1 MAMIRNVALAVLR
14 LTGHHQIT
22 RTLQRIAADR
32 TLILPVL
39 ASFPLP
45 NPT

>member
-1 MAMIRNVALAVLR
+1 MAMIRNVALAVLG
-14 LTGHHQIT
+14 LTGHHEMT

-32 TLILPVL
+32 TLILPIL